1 MAEQIKILYRRLEC
15 LSYRDLIKGTL
26 DSLKSVFLVF
36 CRKPSLD
43 APATRG
49 KILYSKHSVYYF
61 SIYVHQSAG
70 PYGIISGYVHT
81 TATNFRSA
89 ENFKSVCL
97 GVPFTRNYLNR
108 TKS

>member
-1 MAEQIKILYRRLEC
+1 MAEQIKILYRHLEC

-26 DSLKSVFLVF
+26 DSLKSVFHVF

-61 SIYVHQSAG
+61 SIFVYQSAG
-70 PYGIISGYVHT
+70 PYGIISGYT

>member
-1 MAEQIKILYRRLEC
+1 MAEQIKILYRRLEYF
-15 LSYRDLIKGTL
+15 SRDLIKGTL
-26 DSLKSVFLVF
+26 DSPKSDSHVF

-70 PYGIISGYVHT
+70 PYGIISGYAHT
-81 TATNFRSA
+81 TADEFSIGWKFER
-89 ENFKSVCL
+89 L

-108 TKS
+108 TKI